1 MSNEY
6 VQLPQFNMD
15 LRDASLPGQYVSVPT
30 GAFHAKFLGANI
42 QATSKG
48 DQYRLNFEIVEFPGA
63 VRSRL
68 LDVNALV
75 AAGNGQ
81 TQGLD
86 PDRLRYAKGDLLSM
100 LVSAGYSAQQLQG
113 GVYNAN
119 IAQMF
124 AGKTFTI
131 WHTKGDW
138 HKTNNPNGA
147 HNEIQFLAPDV
158 WAERARTAAA
168 APAGAGDGVTQTA
181 GPSMAQTAVQNPPP
195 TIDARALAN
204 AMGQGQGGQQA
215 PGGLP
220 GGLPGFSAGA
230 PGASASGVAVPGG
243 LSSFG
248 APGVGGQPL
257 PGQIVQGQGQVG
269 GFLPQLPR

>member
-15 LRDASLPGQYVSVPT
+15 LRDAAMPGQYTQVPT
-30 GAFHAKFLGANI
+30 GAFHAKFLGASI
-42 QATSKG
+42 QPTAKG
-48 DQYRLNFEIVEFPGA
+48 DQYKLNFEILGYPGA
-63 VRSRL
+63 IRNRL

-86 PDRLRYAKGDLLSM
+86 PDKLRYAKGDLLAM

-113 GVYNAN
+113 GAYTAN

-124 AGKTFTI
+124 AGKTFCV

-138 HKTNNPNGA
+138 HKTNNPNGSRD
-147 HNEIQFLAPDV
+147 EIQFLAPDV
-158 WAERARTAAA
+158 WTERARAAAA
-168 APAGAGDGVTQTA
+168 APAQDVAVQTA
-181 GPSMAQTAVQNPPP
+181 GPGMTTQVQNPPP
-195 TIDARALAN
+195 TINAAALAN
-204 AMGQGQGGQQA
+204 AMGQGQTQQA

-220 GGLPGFSAGA
+220 GFGG
-230 PGASASGVAVPGG
+230 AVPGA
-243 LSSFG
+243 G
-248 APGVGGQPL
+248 APGVGISGLPGFGTPQPQVQGQGFGGL
-257 PGQIVQGQGQVG
+257 PGQVQGQGQVG
-269 GFLPQLPR
+269 SFLPQLPR